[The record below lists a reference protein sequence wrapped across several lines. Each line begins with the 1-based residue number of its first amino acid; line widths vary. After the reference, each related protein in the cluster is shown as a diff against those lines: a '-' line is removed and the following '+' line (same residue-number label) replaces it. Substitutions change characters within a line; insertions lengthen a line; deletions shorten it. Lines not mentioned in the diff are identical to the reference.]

1 MDISPPPPPP
11 PPHPTQSKCKPD
23 RKTVEKNRRDHMKF
37 LYSKLDSLIASSSSS
52 ASSYGQQLPDRLEE
66 ATNYIK
72 RLQERIEQLKE
83 NKKQLIGSTG
93 GESNERS
100 SSPEI
105 EVHDLGSGINAVL
118 IVSSHHD
125 QAIMHRAI
133 RAVVEE
139 GNVDVLNA
147 HYSSAGDKSIVS
159 LHTLVR
165 DSNESGSGTISMLDR
180 LKKAF

>member
-1 MDISPPPPPP
+1 MDAEDIVSARAPRPVGAGRDTPPP
-11 PPHPTQSKCKPD
+11 PTQSKCKLD

-52 ASSYGQQLPDRLEE
+52 ASSYLPDRLEE

-72 RLQERIEQLKE
+72 
-83 NKKQLIGSTG
+83 
-93 GESNERS
+93 S
-100 SSPEI
+100 SSPQI

-165 DSNESGSGTISMLDR
+165 DSNESGSGPSGTRSMLDR

>member
-1 MDISPPPPPP
+1 MDITPPPPPP
-11 PPHPTQSKCKPD
+11 PPPPTQSKCKPD

-52 ASSYGQQLPDRLEE
+52 ASFGQQLPDRLDE

-72 RLQERIEQLKE
+72 RVQERIEQLKE
-83 NKKQLIGSTG
+83 KKRQLDGSAAGRT
-93 GESNERS
+93 NERR
-100 SSPEI
+100 PPQI

-118 IVSSHHD
+118 IISSDRD
-125 QAIMHRAI
+125 QAIMHKAI
-133 RAVVEE
+133 CAVEE
-139 GNVDVLNA
+139 RGVEVLNA
-147 HYSSAGDKSIVS
+147 HYSSAGDKSVVS

-165 DSNESGSGTISMLDR
+165 DSNESGSGTASMLDR